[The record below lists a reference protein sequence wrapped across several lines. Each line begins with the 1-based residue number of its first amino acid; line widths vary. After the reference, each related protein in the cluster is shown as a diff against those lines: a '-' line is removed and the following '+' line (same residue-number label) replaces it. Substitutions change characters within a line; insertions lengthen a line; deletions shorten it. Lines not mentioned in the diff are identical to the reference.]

1 MTNTTS
7 YDEMMEVLLADPETR
22 EYWERTKFARAVAN
36 QVIRYRGENGFS
48 QSALA
53 RELGVSQPLVA
64 RLESGE
70 HEPTVSTL
78 RKLSHALGIRFTIDI
93 HPVGADI
100 NGFPDSN
107 EGAERLVADGVE
119 MLVLA
124 S

>member
-1 MTNTTS
+1 MTKLTS
-7 YDEMMEVLLADPETR
+7 YDEMMERFLADPETR

-36 QVIRYRGENGFS
+36 QVVRYRSENRLS

-78 RKLSHALGIRFTIDI
+78 RKLSHALGIRFSIDI

-100 NGFPDSN
+100 DDFPDSDDR
-107 EGAERLVADGVE
+107 AERLVADGVE

-124 S
+124 R